1 MGNITAIEK
10 NWKYDLN
17 DNIKYIYILNKK
29 LSLPRTI
36 PPNKELQVGL
46 SFLSFNFLLLFVIIT
61 FYNLTY
67 PNLLLYDWLTHL

>member
-61 FYNLTY
+61 FYNFTY
-67 PNLLLYDWLTHL
+67 SNLLLYDWFTHL